1 MRLTAFV
8 PPPPAPTTLI
18 TARYEDSTM
27 TFAVLVFR
35 FALETKAML
44 ESFGSL
50 SSLKRSTKVRHP
62 KLPVNAGMG

>member
-27 TFAVLVFR
+27 TLARLFSR
-35 FALETKAML
+35 FDPFETKATL

-50 SSLKRSTKVRHP
+50 
-62 KLPVNAGMG
+62 